1 MGGMSIVS
9 TTVLAFSMSAD
20 AFAVSVAKG
29 ATLQKPRWRDALRS
43 GAIFGTVEAI
53 TPVIGWLLG
62 VAASRYIEAI
72 DHWAAFL
79 ILLAVGGKL
88 VWESFQPED
97 EAAEKPQRHGLGV
110 TILTAIGTSIDAMA
124 VGVTLAFV
132 DANIWLTAAAIG
144 GATCLMVTLGFMTG
158 HYIGSKVGKY
168 AERLGGLALIGIGTH
183 ILLSHTGV
191 I

>member
-1 MGGMSIVS
+1 MSAIS
-9 TTVLAFSMSAD
+9 TTILAFSMSAD

-53 TPVIGWLLG
+53 TPIIGWLLG
-62 VAASRYIEAI
+62 VAASRYIEAV
-72 DHWAAFL
+72 DHWFAFV
-79 ILLAVGGKL
+79 ILLGVGGKL
-88 VWESFQPED
+88 IWESFEPED
-97 EAAEKPQRHGLGV
+97 ENIEKPRRHGLGL

-158 HYIGSKVGKY
+158 HYIGTKTGKY
-168 AERLGGLALIGIGTH
+168 AERLGGLALIAIGTH
-183 ILLSHTGV
+183 ILLNHTGV